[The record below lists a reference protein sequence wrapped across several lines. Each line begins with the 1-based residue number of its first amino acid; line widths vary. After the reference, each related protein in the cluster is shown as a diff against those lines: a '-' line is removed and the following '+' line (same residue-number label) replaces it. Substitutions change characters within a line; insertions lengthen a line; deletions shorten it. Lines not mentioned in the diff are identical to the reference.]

1 MNAVQAEFGNAGLS
15 VEAINKVLKQ
25 YKPYV
30 NRGMSLSLNPMI
42 QLWLQELGGCASS

>member
-1 MNAVQAEFGNAGLS
+1 MLFKLEFGNAGLS

-30 NRGMSLSLNPMI
+30 NWDMSLNSNPMI
-42 QLWLQELGGCASS
+42 QLWLHELGGCASS